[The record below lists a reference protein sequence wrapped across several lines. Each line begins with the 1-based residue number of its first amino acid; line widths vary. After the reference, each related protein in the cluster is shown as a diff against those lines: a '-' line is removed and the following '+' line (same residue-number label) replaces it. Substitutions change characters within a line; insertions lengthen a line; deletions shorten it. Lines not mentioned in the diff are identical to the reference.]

1 MAKFHPVLAISGSQ
15 QYLRN
20 RELQALIANHND
32 WKIEYVDGS
41 NIGNLATALS
51 PNSFFDDG
59 SSILVIV
66 NKPEKADL
74 ELLESHYKKG
84 DESIVALLY
93 YEGDPKGNTKFGKF
107 LKTLGKSHV
116 NHPNPKDWDKDAA
129 AAQFCIDEA
138 KIHGK
143 TLRSDFAGALI
154 VSLGADF
161 GFLSFEI
168 LKMSILADVDG
179 VSEISPA
186 HIKGA
191 MAPLAELA
199 IVPVIN
205 AVALRN
211 AKKLIK
217 TMERLKSNSKY
228 DPTMA
233 VCSYLANSA
242 TRWLS
247 VTDLQSKNI
256 PLDDAAE
263 LLGLKPWYY
272 KNKLFPQV
280 ANWNRSDV
288 IRLINILAD
297 SKRSILSGQN
307 NPWVIL
313 SSGLLEL
320 CR

>member
-15 QYLRN
+15 PYLRN

-32 WKIEYVDGS
+32 CKIEYVDGS
-41 NIGNLATALS
+41 NIGKLDVALS
-51 PNSFFDDG
+51 PNAFFDDG

-66 NKPEKADL
+66 SKPEKANL
-74 ELLESHYKKG
+74 ELLKSHYESE
-84 DESIVALLY
+84 DEDIIALLY

-116 NHPNPKDWDKDAA
+116 NHPNPKDWDMDAA
-129 AAQFCIDEA
+129 ATQFCIDEA
-138 KIHGK
+138 KVHGK
-143 TLRSDFAGALI
+143 TIQSDFAGAL
-154 VSLGADF
+154 VVASGTDF

-168 LKMSILADVDG
+168 LKMSMLADVDG

-191 MAPLAELA
+191 VAPLAELA
-199 IVPVIN
+199 IVPVVN

-217 TMERLKSNSKY
+217 TMERLKKNSKY

-233 VCSYLANSA
+233 ICSYLANSA
-242 TRWLS
+242 TKWLGI
-247 VTDLQSKNI
+247 TDLKSKNI
-256 PLDDAAE
+256 PLDDAAK
-263 LLGLKPWYY
+263 LLGLNPWYY

-280 ANWNRSDV
+280 ANWDRSDV
-288 IRLINILAD
+288 IRLIKILGD